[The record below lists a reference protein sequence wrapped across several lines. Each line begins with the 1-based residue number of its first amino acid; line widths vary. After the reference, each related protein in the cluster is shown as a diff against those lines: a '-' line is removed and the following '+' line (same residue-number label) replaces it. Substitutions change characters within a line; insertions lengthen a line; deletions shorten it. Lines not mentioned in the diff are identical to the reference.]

1 VNEPGIYLDHA
12 ATTPVDSRVLDAM
25 LPFFGQRFGNPSSI
39 YALGQDAR
47 AALDWARATL
57 AQLLRCQPR
66 EIVFTSGATEANNVA
81 VKGVAWR
88 HRLDA
93 PAASH
98 HLVVSAIEHHAVLH
112 AAEALVPFGFELSI
126 VPPDRDGIVQS
137 DDVAAALRPDTR
149 LISVMHANNE
159 IGTIQPI
166 REIATLARE
175 RGITMHTDATQTA
188 GTLPFDVADLSVD
201 LLSLSAHKLYGPKGV
216 GLLYARSGTPILWQQ
231 QGGAQEDTRRGGTEN
246 VPLIVG
252 MAVALALAAS
262 EMDERNAH
270 CLRMRERLIDGLLER
285 LPDSRLNG
293 DRNRRLPN
301 NANLSIPDVDGE
313 ALLLSLDLL
322 GIAASSG
329 SACTTGSSEPSHVLT
344 AIGLSPELARS
355 SLRLTVGRQNTADE
369 IERVIEAVA
378 ETVERLREQAE
389 RVEKPGTAMVST
401 RQEP

>member
-1 VNEPGIYLDHA
+1 VDETGIYLDHA

-25 LPFFGQRFGNPSSI
+25 LPFFAQRFGNPSSI

-47 AALDWARATL
+47 AAIDWSRGSL
-57 AQLLRCQPR
+57 AQLLGCQPR
-66 EIVFTSGATEANNVA
+66 EIVVTSGATEANNVA

-112 AAEALVPFGFELSI
+112 AAESLVPFGFELSV
-126 VPPDRDGIVQS
+126 VPPDRDGIVRP

-159 IGTIQPI
+159 IGTVQPI
-166 REIATLARE
+166 REIAALAHE
-175 RGITMHTDATQTA
+175 RGVAIHTDATQTA
-188 GTLPFDVADLSVD
+188 GLLPLDVADLGVD
-201 LLSLSAHKLYGPKGV
+201 LLSLSAHKFYGPKGV
-216 GLLYARSGTPILWQQ
+216 GLLYARRGTPILWQQ
-231 QGGAQEDTRRGGTEN
+231 QGGGQEDTRRGGTEN

-252 MAVALALAAS
+252 MAVALALAAT
-262 EMDERNAH
+262 EMEERHAH
-270 CLRMRERLIDGLLER
+270 CLRLRERLIEGLLER
-285 LPDSRLNG
+285 LPDSLLNG
-293 DRNRRLPN
+293 DRNLRLPN
-301 NANLSIPDVDGE
+301 NANLSFPGVDGE

-344 AIGLSPELARS
+344 AIGLTPELARS
-355 SLRLTVGRQNTADE
+355 SLRLTVGRHNTDDE
-369 IERVIEAVA
+369 IERAIAAVA
-378 ETVERLREQAE
+378 ETVERLR
-389 RVEKPGTAMVST
+389 V
-401 RQEP
+401 